1 MNIPITGANS
11 QLDNIKRASN
21 IECLR
26 CIAMLFIILYHCI
39 LNIATKRLSLDVE
52 PINFCLT
59 DFAYQVVY
67 NGVNVFVLISGYFLV
82 KTTRNTTNWEK
93 VTKLWL
99 SVFFYSIL
107 IYTCSMGLHWE
118 SFNLQELIHILM
130 PIRYDSY
137 WFITQY
143 LGLYIMSPFLAKWAR
158 SMSKQEY
165 KTMLVSFFIITS
177 IIQLQ
182 GLKGGFSLI
191 WFLFIFMFA
200 GYIQLWENESIAI
213 KKWNTYAGIFF
224 IFISVL
230 LFLISFSINGK
241 TLNIVGYLGFYN
253 GPLLFIAS
261 VSLFLFFRK
270 MKESKL
276 VVAISKLSP
285 YMFGVYLVHE
295 NPIVKKHLWDYLNGQ
310 LTDVWISNL
319 LFIAIIILFL
329 STFIEYL
336 KLLIFKT
343 LKIDTRFYNATRNIF
358 LPIAAK
364 LKNLIHKCL
373 IH

>member
-1 MNIPITGANS
+1 MNIPVTEANS

-26 CIAMLFIILYHCI
+26 CIAMLFIILNHCI

-67 NGVNVFVLISGYFLV
+67 NGVNIFVLISGYYLV

-99 SVFFYSIL
+99 SVFFYSVI
-107 IYTCSMGLHWE
+107 IYICSIGIDWE
-118 SFNLQELIHILM
+118 SFDLQKLIHILM

-200 GYIQLWENESIAI
+200 GYIQLWENESITI
-213 KKWNTYAGIFF
+213 KKWNTYAGIIF
-224 IFISVL
+224 IFISAL
-230 LFLISFSINGK
+230 LFLISFPINGK
-241 TLNIVGYLGFYN
+241 TLNIVSYLGFYN

-261 VSLFLFFRK
+261 VSLFLSFRK

-276 VVAISKLSP
+276 LMAISKLSP

-295 NPIVKKHLWDYLNGQ
+295 NPIVKEHLWSYLNGQ
-310 LTDVWISNL
+310 LAEVRISDL
-319 LFIAIIILFL
+319 LFIAIIILLL
-329 STFIEYL
+329 SALIEYL
-336 KLLIFKT
+336 RLLIFRT
-343 LKIDTRFYNATRNIF
+343 LKIDIRFYYIIKNTF
-358 LPIAAK
+358 SSIAVK
-364 LKNLIHKCL
+364 LKN
-373 IH
+373 

>member
-1 MNIPITGANS
+1 MSI
-11 QLDNIKRASN
+11 IKEGGTSN

-26 CIAMLFIILYHCI
+26 CIAMLFIVLNHCI
-39 LNIATKRLSLDVE
+39 LHIVTKRLSLDTE
-52 PINFCLT
+52 PIFFCLMN
-59 DFAYQVVY
+59 FVYQVVY
-67 NGVNVFVLISGYFLV
+67 NGVNLFVLISGYFLV

-99 SVFFYSIL
+99 SVFFYSAI
-107 IYTCSMGLHWE
+107 IYAFSIGIYRKPLN
-118 SFNLQELIHILM
+118 FQELIHVLM

-165 KTMLVSFFIITS
+165 KIMLVSFFIITS
-177 IIQLQ
+177 ILQLQ

-200 GYIQLWENESIAI
+200 GYIQLWESKSFTI
-213 KKWNTYAGIFF
+213 KRWNTYAGIIF
-224 IFISVL
+224 IFISAL
-230 LFLISFSINGK
+230 LFLISFPINGK
-241 TLNIVGYLGFYN
+241 TLNIVSYWGFYN

-261 VSLFLFFRK
+261 VSLFLFFK
-270 MKESKL
+270 KIKESKL
-276 VVAISKLSP
+276 VVVVSKLSP

-295 NPIVKKHLWDYLNGQ
+295 NPIVKEHLWSYLNG
-310 LTDVWISNL
+310 LFTEIRISNL
-319 LFIAIIILFL
+319 FLIAIIILFL
-329 STFIEYL
+329 SAFIEYL
-336 KLLIFKT
+336 RQLIFRT
-343 LKIDTRFYNATRNIF
+343 LKIDSLFYNVIKNTFSLITT
-358 LPIAAK
+358 I
-364 LKNLIHKCL
+364 LKKQFHKCL

>member
-1 MNIPITGANS
+1 MSIIRKGRT
-11 QLDNIKRASN
+11 SN

-26 CIAMLFIILYHCI
+26 CIAMLFIVLNHCI
-39 LNIATKRLSLDVE
+39 LNIATKRLSLDIE

-59 DFAYQVVY
+59 DFVYQVVY

-82 KTTRNTTNWEK
+82 KTKKNATNWER

-99 SVFFYSIL
+99 SVFFYSVVIYVFSIGIHWKIL
-107 IYTCSMGLHWE
+107 NY
-118 SFNLQELIHILM
+118 QELIHILM

-165 KTMLVSFFIITS
+165 KIMLVSFFIITS

-200 GYIQLWENESIAI
+200 GYIQLWENKSITM
-213 KKWNTYAGIFF
+213 KKWNTYAGIIF
-224 IFISVL
+224 IFASVL
-230 LFLISFSINGK
+230 LFLISFPINGS
-241 TLNIVGYLGFYN
+241 TLNIVGYWGFYN
-253 GPLLFIAS
+253 GPLLFTAS
-261 VSLFLFFRK
+261 VSLFLFFKK

-276 VVAISKLSP
+276 VVTISKLSP

-295 NPIVKKHLWDYLNGQ
+295 NPIVKEHLWSYLNGE
-310 LTDVWISNL
+310 LTDVWIL
-319 LFIAIIILFL
+319 DLFFIAIIILFL
-329 STFIEYL
+329 SAFIEYL
-336 KLLIFKT
+336 RQLIFKT
-343 LKIDTRFYNATRNIF
+343 LKIDSRFYNVIRNTF
-358 LPIAAK
+358 SPIATI
-364 LKNLIHKCL
+364 LKSQIHKCL

>member
-1 MNIPITGANS
+1 MSI
-11 QLDNIKRASN
+11 IKEGRTSN

-26 CIAMLFIILYHCI
+26 CIAMLFIVLNHCI
-39 LNIATKRLSLDVE
+39 LHIVTKRLSLDTE
-52 PINFCLT
+52 PIFFCLMN
-59 DFAYQVVY
+59 FVYQVVY
-67 NGVNVFVLISGYFLV
+67 NGVNLFVLISGYFLV

-99 SVFFYSIL
+99 SVFFYSAI
-107 IYTCSMGLHWE
+107 IYAFSIGIHRKPLN
-118 SFNLQELIHILM
+118 FQELIHVLM

-165 KTMLVSFFIITS
+165 KIMLVSFFIITS
-177 IIQLQ
+177 ILQLQ

-200 GYIQLWENESIAI
+200 GYIQLWESESFTI
-213 KKWNTYAGIFF
+213 KRWNTYAGIIF
-224 IFISVL
+224 IFISAL
-230 LFLISFSINGK
+230 LFLISFPINGK
-241 TLNIVGYLGFYN
+241 TLNIVSYWDFYN

-261 VSLFLFFRK
+261 VSLFLFFK
-270 MKESKL
+270 KIKESKL
-276 VVAISKLSP
+276 VVVVSKLSP

-295 NPIVKKHLWDYLNGQ
+295 NPIVKEHLWSYLNG
-310 LTDVWISNL
+310 LFTEIRISNL
-319 LFIAIIILFL
+319 FLIAIIILF
-329 STFIEYL
+329 SSAFIEYL
-336 KLLIFKT
+336 RQLIFRT
-343 LKIDTRFYNATRNIF
+343 LKIDSLFYNAIKNTFSLITT
-358 LPIAAK
+358 I
-364 LKNLIHKCL
+364 LKKQFHKCL